1 MANTTASLN
10 QTKFVRTVQA
20 FRNKMLVSMRFART
34 QLPVDVSNGDTI
46 DFPTITDV
54 RAQSY
59 TASTDATIDDFV
71 SASDT
76 LLLDNREVVTFYIDP
91 AEIKQATSQYESSL
105 AFQAAHQLANR
116 VDQTLINTGINGTAN
131 SLSGFTTPNSTNILN
146 MFTEATSNL
155 FRQNAGP
162 GASFAL
168 IDPERFALIEQNVV
182 ANGFNL
188 GDTTL
193 KNGFVGQYS
202 GYDVL
207 VSNNLPSSQTLEMAT
222 IPTATD
228 TTTFLGVTWTWV
240 ASGAA
245 ASAGE
250 ISIGANA
257 AAAQANWLLAVNG
270 TGTPGATTYI
280 DVSVANRRVLQNAQA
295 SAAAWAGDESVL
307 TAFGKINGAE
317 TFTDGT
323 DQWGTE
329 TSNMLFGKVGAV
341 SMAMQMAPSLFVRP
355 EPKQVGDNHILHQL
369 YGDNVFTRDA
379 DRLIKVPYNV

>member
-1 MANTTASLN
+1 MMTSL
-10 QTKFVRTVQA
+10 KF
-20 FRNKMLVSMRFART
+20 SRT
-34 QLPVDVSNGDTI
+34 QMPVDVSNGDQI

-59 TASTDATIDDFV
+59 TAQTDATIDDFV

-76 LLLDNREVVTFYIDP
+76 LDIDNREVVTFHIDP
-91 AEIKQATSQYESSL
+91 AQVKQATSEYESSL

-116 VDQTLINTGINGTAN
+116 VDQTLINTGIAGTSN
-131 SLSGFTTPNSTNILN
+131 SLSGYTTINSTNILN
-146 MFTEATSNL
+146 MFTDATANL

-162 GASFAL
+162 GRSFAL
-168 IDPERFALIEQNVV
+168 IDPERFALLEQNVV

-193 KNGFVGQYS
+193 KNGYVGQYS

-207 VSNNLPSSQTLEMAT
+207 VSNNLPSSQSLGMAT

-245 ASAGE
+245 AAAGE

-280 DVSVANRRVLQNAQA
+280 DVSVANRRKLQNAQA
-295 SAAAWAGDESVL
+295 SAAAWAANASVL
-307 TAFGKINGAE
+307 TAFGKINGSE

-323 DQWGTE
+323 DAWATE
-329 TSNMLFGKVGAV
+329 TSNLLFGRVGAV
-341 SMAMQMAPSLFVRP
+341 ALAMQMAPKLYVRP

-369 YGDNVFTRDA
+369 YGDKVFSRDA